1 MLYYILIILYLHTK
15 NNNNNNNI
23 VLNSFQKKLILY
35 LIRFYLL
42 WVSAFQANIEA
53 KNEILL
59 SLPSKIKIT

>member
-1 MLYYILIILYLHTK
+1 MHTK
-15 NNNNNNNI
+15 NNNNNNNNNI